1 MGGSIKLFSVR
12 GIAVKMHV
20 TFPLILIW
28 AAFQFGLASGRGWE
42 GAVFGVLV
50 TLLLFAIVVLHE
62 LGHSFVALGYG
73 VPIRQIVLLPIGG
86 VAQMGR
92 MPDTPGQE
100 LAVAIAGPAVNL
112 VLGVILVI
120 VAIPLGLPLNAR
132 QLISSLSQV
141 GQLDLAAVFTYVF
154 ATNIFIAVFNLLPAF
169 PMDGGRVLR
178 ALMAT
183 WLGPRRATSVAVIV
197 GQILAFLMGFW
208 GFFQGNLFLILIA
221 VFIFFGASQEGQM
234 SQVRRVLSGLR
245 VDQAYTRQSHVLA
258 PDANLGDAIHLTLT
272 SFQSTF
278 AVCDSSGQY
287 LGLLPHKKLVEAM
300 QSHGGDLPV
309 RDVMQTDIE
318 PARPGEELFKV
329 QQRMAESHAD
339 TIPVV
344 DGGRFLGLLT
354 AQDINEIYHIAAN
367 HPEILNPS
375 AGPRPS

>member
-1 MGGSIKLFSVR
+1 MGGSIRLFSVR
-12 GIAVKMHV
+12 GIDIKMHV

-42 GAVFGVLV
+42 GAAFGVIV

-62 LGHSFVALGYG
+62 LGHSFVALRYG
-73 VPIRQIVLLPIGG
+73 IPIRQIVLLPIGG

-92 MPDTPGQE
+92 MPDKPGQE

-112 VLGVILVI
+112 VLGIILVI
-120 VAIPLGLPLNAR
+120 VAIPLGVSLNLR
-132 QLISSLSQV
+132 RLMVGLQQM
-141 GQLDLAAVFTYVF
+141 GQLDLNAVFSYIF
-154 ATNIFIAVFNLLPAF
+154 ATNIFIAAFNLLPAF

-183 WLGPRRATSVAVIV
+183 WLGSRRATSLAVIV
-197 GQILAFLMGFW
+197 GQGLAFLMGFW

-221 VFIFFGASQEGQM
+221 IFIFFGASQEGQM

-245 VDQAYTRQSHVLA
+245 VDQAYTRQSHVLS
-258 PDANLGDAIHLTLT
+258 PDASLGEAVHLTLT
-272 SFQSTF
+272 TFQSTF
-278 AVCDSSGQY
+278 AVCDSGQY
-287 LGLLPHKKLVEAM
+287 VGLLPHKKLVEAM
-300 QSHGGDLPV
+300 QSQGGEVPV
-309 RDVMQTDIE
+309 RQVMMTDIE
-318 PARPGEELFKV
+318 PVRPGEELFKV

-339 TIPVV
+339 TLPVV

-354 AQDINEIYHIAAN
+354 AQDINEIYHIAAD

-375 AGPRPS
+375 AGPHTS

>member
-12 GIAVKMHV
+12 GIAIKMHV
-20 TFPLILIW
+20 TFPLILVW
-28 AAFQFGLASGRGWE
+28 AAFQFGPASGRGWE
-42 GAVFGVLV
+42 GAAFGVIV

-92 MPDTPGQE
+92 MPDTPAQE

-112 VLGVILVI
+112 ALGVVLLA
-120 VAIPLGLPLNAR
+120 VAPLIGVPLNPRRLLLGL
-132 QLISSLSQV
+132 QQM
-141 GQLDLAAVFTYVF
+141 GQLDLAAVFTYIF
-154 ATNIFIAVFNLLPAF
+154 AANIFIAVFNLLPAF

-183 WLGPRRATSVAVIV
+183 WLGGRRATSVAVIV
-197 GQILAFLMGFW
+197 GQSLAFLMGFW

-221 VFIFFGASQEGQM
+221 LFIFFGASQEGQM

-245 VDQAYTRQSHVLA
+245 VDQAYSRHSHVLA
-258 PDANLGDAIHLTLT
+258 PDASLGEAVHLTLT
-272 SFQSTF
+272 TFQSTF
-278 AVCDSSGQY
+278 AVCDAGRY

-300 QSHGGDLPV
+300 QARGGDV
-309 RDVMQTDIE
+309 SVHDVMQTDIE
-318 PARPGEELFKV
+318 PVRPGEELFKV

-339 TIPVV
+339 TLPVV

-354 AQDINEIYHIAAN
+354 AQDINEIYQIAAD
-367 HPEILNPS
+367 HPDILNSSS
-375 AGPRPS
+375 AGPTAA